1 MSRCLSFCLQDLL
14 MPISVLKTRGFV
26 MMRTPLARLCYWRVS
41 FTYAN
46 MNESPYFLAGLGS
59 STLGVTLL
67 TPGMVTVLSPAP

>member
-1 MSRCLSFCLQDLL
+1 
-14 MPISVLKTRGFV
+14 

-67 TPGMVTVLSPAP
+67 TPGMVTMLSPAP